1 MKEHYGK
8 PTKCKYCGKNTEKQR
23 VHNIKNASC
32 DKCKKKNNKLYRV
45 NLASKK
51 YETNKKSTK

>member
-45 NLASKK
+45 KLALLKK
-51 YETNKKSTK
+51 